1 MRTLRLAARPLTLF
15 AAFAGVVLAGFGAD
29 LLGSQVQLPDVPAPS
44 GKDLLR
50 DPPFDRLTLIDGT
63 VLFVDPVSPRPLP
76 DKEEIRAAEKQES
89 PRFERVG
96 GLLISKAPELNRD
109 PTDNAI
115 VIRVQDEA
123 AKDFYVKITSI
134 QSADYFEDFLLAEAV
149 RRAKSNDFDRAF
161 ELVLAVQSRAPDW
174 KGLRETV
181 DRISFLEGQDALTRS
196 RVDDGL
202 RLLGQL
208 YERSPETPDLKP
220 LLAKG
225 YAGRIESAIEQG
237 AFALG
242 RRVLNELKT
251 LSPEAPEINRME
263 QRFITQARKL
273 ADEAEGLTGPDRV
286 ERLAQALRVW
296 PSDEEIAKRYRE
308 AFIES
313 PVLDV
318 AVLDVPR
325 RPGPFVECPA
335 DARLIGLLYRP
346 ILAETT
352 EEATRGERSDQLA
365 DELVTGDIGRRLDLR
380 IKEGISWNDGSRSIT
395 AVDVARAL
403 TDRALPST
411 IGFDARWADLLTRVT
426 PIDDRSVEVVL
437 KRAPLDP
444 AAWLLLP
451 VGPAHAGRDGL
462 VWTPDGPRPIGSGPF
477 TLGPLSP
484 STARIDRADRSEEGT
499 VPLSRINERR
509 FAPPSDPVAALR
521 RGDVSLLESVPLD
534 RIGELENDP
543 EINLGRFRAPRMHW
557 IAIDGRNELLRNRSL
572 RRGLSFAIDR
582 ETLLQERVLR
592 RPLDA
597 NTLPSDG
604 PFPAGSPGDD
614 PDVSPLTHDPL
625 LAKMLVRAAKQE
637 MGVDSIE
644 LTFAYPSIPAARAV
658 ASKIV
663 DAFADAGIVVRPVE
677 RPPSDLESELRRG
690 ARFDLAYR
698 MAQVDDPIRDVG
710 LILCPGYAAPP
721 QSNGLGAVASPRMLQ
736 LLLML
741 EQVQDQETAQ
751 EQVLAIDRETRDEL
765 PIIPL
770 WQLEE
775 HYAWRSRLVGP
786 LDEADTLYDGIESW
800 TLEPWFAGESP

>member
-1 MRTLRLAARPLTLF
+1 MF
-15 AAFAGVVLAGFGAD
+15 AAFCGVVLAGYGAD
-29 LLGSQVQLPDVPAPS
+29 LLGSQVRLPDVPAPS

-63 VLFVDPVSPRPLP
+63 VLFVDPVGPRPLP
-76 DKEEIRAAEKQES
+76 DKEEIRAAEKQDS

-96 GLLISKAPELNRD
+96 GLLVSKAPELNRD
-109 PTDNAI
+109 PSDNAI
-115 VIRVQDEA
+115 VIRVQDED
-123 AKDFYVKITSI
+123 AKDYYVKITSI
-134 QSADYFEDFLLAEAV
+134 QSVDYFEDYVLSEAV

-174 KGLRETV
+174 NGLRETM
-181 DRISFLEGQDALTRS
+181 DLISLLEGQDALTRS

-242 RRVLNELKT
+242 RRVLNDLKA
-251 LSPEAPEINRME
+251 LNPEAPEINRME
-263 QRFITQARKL
+263 QRFITRAKRL
-273 ADEAEGLTGPDRV
+273 AEEAERLTGPDRV

-296 PSDEEIAKRYRE
+296 PSDEEIAEQYRE

-318 AVLDVPR
+318 AVVDVPR

-335 DARLIGLLYRP
+335 DARVIGLLYRP
-346 ILAETT
+346 ILADTT
-352 EEATRGERSDQLA
+352 EAAARGERAGQIA
-365 DELVTGDIGRRLDLR
+365 EELTSGDIGRRLELR

-426 PIDDRSVEVVL
+426 PIDNRSVEVVL
-437 KRAPLDP
+437 KRTPIDP

-462 VWTPDGPRPIGSGPF
+462 VWTPDGPRPIGSGAF
-477 TLGPLSP
+477 TLGPLTP
-484 STARIDRADRSEEGT
+484 STARIDRADRSGEGT

-509 FAPPSDPVAALR
+509 FDQPSDPVAALR
-521 RGDVSLLESVPLD
+521 RGDVTILESVPLD
-534 RIGELENDP
+534 RISEIENDP
-543 EINLGRFRAPRMHW
+543 DIHIGRYRAPRMHW
-557 IAIDGRNELLRNRSL
+557 IAIDGRNDLLRNRSL

-592 RPLDA
+592 RPLDE
-597 NTLPSDG
+597 NTLLSDG
-604 PFPAGSPGDD
+604 PFPSGSPGDA

-644 LTFAYPSIPAARAV
+644 LTLAYPSIPTAQAV

-663 DAFADAGIVVRPVE
+663 DAFADAGVIIRPVE
-677 RPPSDLESELRRG
+677 RLPSELESELRRG
-690 ARFDLAYR
+690 ERFDLAYR
-698 MAQVDDPIRDVG
+698 VAQVEDPLREIG
-710 LILCPGYAAPP
+710 GILCPGYAAPP
-721 QSNGLGAVASPRMLQ
+721 QSNGLGALASPRMLQ

-741 EQVQDQETAQ
+741 EQVQDQATAQ
-751 EQVLAIDRETRDEL
+751 DQILAIDRETRDEL

-770 WQLEE
+770 WQLSD

-786 LDEADTLYDGIESW
+786 LDEADTLYEGIESW
-800 TLEPWFAGESP
+800 TLEPWFAGETP